1 MALCTQLPGFKTC
14 SKLLTADLAVLWI
27 DFHVLAR
34 LDFTL
39 FQALVVADLMLFQPV
54 VTLDFRLLTADLAV
68 L

>member
-1 MALCTQLPGFKTC
+1 M
-14 SKLLTADLAVLWI
+14 AVLWI